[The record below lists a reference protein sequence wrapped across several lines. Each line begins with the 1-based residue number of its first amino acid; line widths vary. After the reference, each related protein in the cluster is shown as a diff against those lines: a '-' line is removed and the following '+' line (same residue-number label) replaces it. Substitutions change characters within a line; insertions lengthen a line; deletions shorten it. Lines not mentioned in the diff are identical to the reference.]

1 MKLWDGRFQQE
12 PNQET
17 LVYTQTTDIDQR
29 MLTSDLHG
37 SIAHVLML
45 CRQDILPQDDGRAI
59 LRSLLGLLERARRS
73 ELQLRMELED
83 VHLNIESLVIEEL
96 GPLGGRMHTA
106 RSRNDQV
113 VTDARLYVR
122 EELLRLVSEVLAL
135 VELLSDKARTAT
147 DQLLLGYTHSQAAQ
161 PISYG
166 FWLSCHATIF
176 LRDAC
181 RLLQSS
187 ETVNRN
193 PLGACALAGT
203 SFPIDRNLTTALLG
217 FDSLTLHALDATS
230 SRDFLL
236 EPLAAMAIFM
246 SNVSRISE
254 EIVIWSSFE
263 NRVLQVE
270 DSFATGS
277 SIMPQKKNPV
287 VAELG
292 RARAGGV
299 YGALMHLLTVVKSLP
314 MGYCCD
320 LQEDKPPVWRA
331 LEISISSASILRAQM
346 ASVRFKG
353 DRAAQA
359 CLESFSTI
367 TELANYLTREK
378 SMPFRDAHRITG
390 RLVLE
395 MERKGRTPADS
406 DFVLGILGQLGVE
419 MDAATLRELVD
430 PAQAMRRQRS
440 AGGTAPECVVEILG
454 EIGAEHDRLLGLCRS
469 RTTAIQ
475 QALARMLDI
484 TSRFVGGETLSD
496 LLDSVET

>member
-17 LVYTQTTDIDQR
+17 LIYTQTTDIDQQ
-29 MLTSDLHG
+29 MLASDLHG

-45 CRQDILPQDDGRAI
+45 CRQGILSEEDGRAI
-59 LRSLLGLLERARRS
+59 LCSLLRLLECAGRG

-122 EELLRLVSEVLAL
+122 EALLQLVSEVLAL
-135 VELLSDKARTAT
+135 VEVLADKARMET
-147 DQLLLGYTHSQAAQ
+147 DHLLLGYTHSQAAQ

-166 FWLSCHATIF
+166 FWLSCYASIF
-176 LRDAC
+176 LRDAG
-181 RLLQSS
+181 RLLRSV
-187 ETVNRN
+187 EAVNQN

-203 SFPIDRNLTTALLG
+203 SFPIDRNLTTRLLG
-217 FDSLTLHALDATS
+217 FDGLALHALDATS

-299 YGALMHLLTVVKSLP
+299 YGALMHLLTVVKSVP

-331 LEISISSASILRAQM
+331 LDISTSSASILRSQM
-346 ASVRFKG
+346 ASVRFQG

-378 SMPFRDAHRITG
+378 GMPFRDAHRITG

-395 MERKGRTPADS
+395 MEKEGRTLVDS
-406 DFVLGILGQLGVE
+406 DSALDTLRQLGIDI
-419 MDAATLRELVD
+419 DAATLRELVD
-430 PAQAMRRQRS
+430 PAQVMRRQRS
-440 AGGTAPECVVEILG
+440 AGGTAPERVMEILG
-454 EIGAEHDRLLGLCRS
+454 EIVAEHGRLSGLCRS
-469 RTTAIQ
+469 RAAVIQ
-475 QALARMLDI
+475 DSLARMLDI
-484 TSRFVGGETLSD
+484 ASRFAEGEMLGE
-496 LLDSVET
+496 LLDSLET